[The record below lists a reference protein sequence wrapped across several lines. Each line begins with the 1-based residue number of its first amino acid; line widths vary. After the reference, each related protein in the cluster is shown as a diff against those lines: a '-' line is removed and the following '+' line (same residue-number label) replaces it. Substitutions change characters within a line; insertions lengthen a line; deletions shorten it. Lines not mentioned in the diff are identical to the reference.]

1 MVTNNNDVGN
11 SVNSAMIRPDI
22 PSLTGLRFFAA
33 FFILIN
39 HLLLGFVSRETA
51 FFGRFLANSAFI
63 GMDVFFVLSGFIIH
77 YNYSA
82 KINGSLRSFYAFFV
96 ARISRLYP
104 LFFATFVID
113 FFLIA
118 RSGGVSWSDMM
129 HAVPFF
135 ITMSQ
140 SWFYQLTSAGT
151 ALYYMFPRASIAWSV
166 SSEMLMYAFYPLFW
180 YWLLKSRYSSW
191 KMPGVV
197 AVFAVTALSFLF
209 KGLYAS
215 QVDLD
220 KVGVAIFG
228 EMASVSRSPEFSF
241 SFWVWYVSPYSRL
254 LQFLCGIVV
263 ADYCLKHVDKNC
275 NYSDFPF
282 LRVGQV
288 LAFLYVVASCL
299 PYRNSIPL
307 VEGIFKIFGYTP
319 VVCFCIYCCY
329 ANRSGYFSRL
339 LSANWCVKL
348 GERSY
353 SIYIWHIYFYTFVL
367 LLPGTRFLHVIMA
380 WAAIYIFSAI
390 SYEWLEKPLRQRMRK
405 LLSWA

>member
-1 MVTNNNDVGN
+1 MVNNSTGGN
-11 SVNSAMIRPDI
+11 LEDSVTIRPDI

-33 FFILIN
+33 FFILLN

-51 FFGRFLANSAFI
+51 YFGRFLVNSAFL

-82 KINGSLRSFYAFFV
+82 KINGSLKSFYAFFV
-96 ARISRLYP
+96 ARVSRLYP
-104 LFFATFVID
+104 LFFATFAID
-113 FFLIA
+113 FLLIA
-118 RSGGVSWSDMM
+118 RSGGIPWSDMM

-135 ITMSQ
+135 VTMSQ

-180 YWLLKSRYSSW
+180 YWLLKSRNFSW

-197 AVFAVTALSFLF
+197 AVSAVTMLSLLF
-209 KGLYAS
+209 KGLYTS
-215 QVDLD
+215 QVDWD
-220 KVGVAIFG
+220 KLGVALFG

-241 SFWVWYVSPYSRL
+241 AFWVWYVSPYSRL

-263 ADYCLKHVDKNC
+263 ADYCLKHVDKHC
-275 NYSDFPF
+275 NYSGAAF
-282 LRVGQV
+282 LRGGQV
-288 LAFLYVVASCL
+288 LAFLYVLGTFL
-299 PYRNSIPL
+299 PQEYALPL
-307 VEGIFKIFGYTP
+307 LDEIFQLFGYAP
-319 VVCFCIYCCY
+319 IVCFCIYYCY
-329 ANRSGYFSRL
+329 VCPAGHFSRL
-339 LSANWCVKL
+339 LSMSWCEKL

-353 SIYIWHIYFYTFVL
+353 SIYIWHIYLYGIVL
-367 LLPGTRFLHVIMA
+367 MLPGTRFLHVIMA

-390 SYEWLEKPLRQRMRK
+390 SYEWLEKPLRHRMRK

>member
-1 MVTNNNDVGN
+1 MVTNNDGGN
-11 SVNSAMIRPDI
+11 SADSAMIRPDV

-33 FFILIN
+33 FFILLN
-39 HLLLGFVSRETA
+39 HLTLGFVSRETA
-51 FFGRFLANSAFI
+51 YFGRFLANGAFL

-82 KINGSLRSFYAFFV
+82 KINGSLKSFHAFFV
-96 ARISRLYP
+96 ARVSRLYP
-104 LFFATFVID
+104 LFFATFAID
-113 FFLIA
+113 FLLIA
-118 RSGGVSWSDMM
+118 HSGGIPWSDMI

-135 ITMSQ
+135 VTMSQ

-180 YWLLKSRYSSW
+180 YWLLKSRNFSW

-197 AVFAVTALSFLF
+197 AVFAVATLSLLF
-209 KGLYAS
+209 KGLYTS
-215 QVDLD
+215 QVGWD
-220 KVGVAIFG
+220 KLGVALFG

-241 SFWVWYVSPYSRL
+241 AFWVWYVSPYSRL

-263 ADYCLKHVDKNC
+263 ADYCLKHVDRHC
-275 NYSDFPF
+275 DYSDSTF
-282 LRVGQV
+282 LRAGQV
-288 LAFLYVVASCL
+288 LTPLYVVASCL
-299 PYRNSIPL
+299 PYQNSIP
-307 VEGIFKIFGYTP
+307 VVGEIYKIFGYTP

-339 LSANWCVKL
+339 LSTNWCVRL

-353 SIYIWHIYFYTFVL
+353 SVYIWHIYFYAAAL
-367 LLPGTRFLHVIMA
+367 SLPGTRFLHVVMA
-380 WAAIYIFSAI
+380 WAGIYIFSAI
-390 SYEWLEKPLRQRMRK
+390 SYKWLEKPLRQRMRK